1 MGGLDLLQKALS
13 ANNLT
18 DCLALCVDR
27 QPGCI
32 GVAFDPEE
40 AQGPENC
47 YLKED
52 LGGRGEKE
60 TFETAILVDFLEEHD
75 DCDSLGSK
83 FVARD
88 VEYEIR
94 CGDDIQVPDLE
105 AASTTDTM
113 ADCLAQCSRED
124 DCAGVVYQADR
135 AENTFNCHLKVAWV
149 GNKYNDT
156 SARGSGVFHA
166 ARRLEGAPSTT
177 DISSSIETSTTAGP
191 SATSS
196 SPQTSETS
204 DGNQAADNE
213 SSSSRSNTGAI
224 AGGVVGGV
232 VALALIGLAIFFWRR
247 RRNAK
252 QTAGP
257 NELQGHPMQ
266 SDYKPTPQTEYQ
278 QPYQQ
283 QGYQQQEPYQQPA
296 ELEWDRRTPSE
307 LPAQSYR

>member
-1 MGGLDLLQKALS
+1 MGGLDLLQKSLS

-27 QPGCI
+27 QPSCI

-40 AQGPENC
+40 AQGPDNC

-60 TFETAILVDFLEEHD
+60 NFEVAILQSFLEEHD

-83 FVARD
+83 YVARD

-94 CGDDIQVPDLE
+94 CGDDIEVNDLE
-105 AASTTDTM
+105 AASTTETM

-135 AENTFNCHLKVAWV
+135 AFDTFNCHLKVAWV
-149 GNKYNDT
+149 GDKYKDT
-156 SARGSGVFHA
+156 SSRGSGVFHA
-166 ARRLEGAPSTT
+166 ARRLEDAPSTT
-177 DISSSIETSTTAGP
+177 GISSSIESSSTAAPSTTSG
-191 SATSS
+191 SA
-196 SPQTSETS
+196 QTTETS

-213 SSSSRSNTGAI
+213 SSSSGSNTGAI

-247 RRNAK
+247 RRNAR
-252 QTAGP
+252 QNAGAP

-266 SDYKPTPQTEYQ
+266 TDYKPTPQTEYQ

-283 QGYQQQEPYQQPA
+283 QAYQQPYQQEPA